1 MSEQLHNNFNRI
13 IRDRRLSKGWS
24 TLFCARRLKIKKD
37 QVEFLELGR
46 TDKLPTGSR
55 LVKILSDYL
64 RLLGFANDEAAVI
77 INNWEKTDRIDHHNF
92 FGRKLIS
99 RQELWSFPQIVRN
112 GLVALIIIV
121 IAVYIGL
128 SLKNIFSP
136 PWLNIVN
143 PVGDIS
149 TTQRQ
154 LWLSGQT
161 DPEVQLDINGE
172 AVLSDRLGGFSQL
185 VNLRSGINYFNI
197 TATKKYGGQTTIIRQ
212 VMLTD

>member
-1 MSEQLHNNFNRI
+1 MAEQLQNNLNRI

-24 TLFCARRLKIKKD
+24 ILFCARRLKIKKE
-37 QVEFLELGR
+37 QIEFLELGR
-46 TDKLPTGSR
+46 IDKLPSGSR
-55 LVKILSDYL
+55 LIKILSDYL
-64 RLLGFANDEAAVI
+64 ILLGFNTDEAAVI
-77 INNWEKTDRIDHHNF
+77 VNNWENIDQTGRHNF
-92 FGRKLIS
+92 FGRTLIS
-99 RQELWSFPQIVRN
+99 RQDLWSFPQIIRN
-112 GLVALIIIV
+112 GLVALIIMV
-121 IAVYIGL
+121 IAIYIGL

-136 PWLNIVN
+136 PKLNITN
-143 PVGDIS
+143 PSSDIS

-197 TATKKYGGQTTIIRQ
+197 TATKKYGGQTTVVRQ
-212 VMLTD
+212 VMSID